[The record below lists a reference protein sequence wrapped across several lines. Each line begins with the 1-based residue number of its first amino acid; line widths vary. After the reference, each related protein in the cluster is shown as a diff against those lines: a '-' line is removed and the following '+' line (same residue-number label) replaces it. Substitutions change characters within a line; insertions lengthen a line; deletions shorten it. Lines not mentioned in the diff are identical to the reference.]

1 MESEPKPTAKPAAR
15 SKGQPTQIVPGFEIL
30 GLLGRGGMG
39 AVYRA
44 RKLNIGKE
52 VALKVLLPSLAED
65 PVTAAR
71 FDREVRALARL
82 RHVGLVNVID
92 AGEAPPYRYMVL
104 DLVEGS
110 DLQRMVE
117 ESGPLRPS
125 LVESIAVQVLEALA
139 YVHELGMVHRDL
151 KPANL
156 ILDPQ
161 QHVRLCDLGLV
172 RIVDESS
179 QLTQALMLG
188 TPEYVSPEQV
198 RGESDLDIRSD
209 LYSLGVT
216 LYYLLAGR
224 PPFVADTPMATAQLQ
239 VSARAVPIEKI
250 IPAVPPGLGRLVQ
263 ALMEKRPSKRPADPH
278 AALELLRSPVAQSRR
293 AWKVATLVAPAVLG
307 FSLFGGLRLFGEGGD
322 ANPGPAQPTSTAPVG
337 TAVVLGA
344 QERAQLEEQYQLTAQ
359 EISDL
364 EALGKNLS
372 GQPRVEF
379 EANMKKIREKLDRI
393 ERRLNVPR

>member
-1 MESEPKPTAKPAAR
+1 MESEPKAT
-15 SKGQPTQIVPGFEIL
+15 GQVNDQPTQIVPGFEIL

-44 RKLNIGKE
+44 KKLNIGKE

-82 RHVGLVNVID
+82 RHEGLVNVID

-117 ESGPLRPS
+117 EKGPLDAG

-161 QHVRLCDLGLV
+161 ERVRLCDLGLV

-198 RGESDLDIRSD
+198 RGERGLDIRSD
-209 LYSLGVT
+209 LYSLGAT

-224 PPFVADTPMATAQLQ
+224 PPFQGETPMATAQLQ
-239 VSARAVPIEKI
+239 VSARLVPLSRHV
-250 IPAVPPGLGRLVQ
+250 PAVPPALDLLVRK
-263 ALMEKRPSKRPADPH
+263 LMEKRPERRPADPE
-278 AALELLRSPVAQSRR
+278 AALELLRRPVVRARR
-293 AWKVATLVAPAVLG
+293 TWRAAALVAPAVLG
-307 FSLFGGLRLFGEGGD
+307 FSLFGGLRLFGEAEVPD
-322 ANPGPAQPTSTAPVG
+322 REPEEPPSVTAK
-337 TAVVLGA
+337 LGA
-344 QERAQLEEQYQLTAQ
+344 EEQAG
-359 EISDL
+359 L
-364 EALGKNLS
+364 EAEYLATATALKELAALGPGLE
-372 GQPRVEF
+372 GEIRVEF
-379 EANMKKIREKLDRI
+379 DTSMKKMRAKLESIRQKLGVSR
-393 ERRLNVPR
+393 

>member
-1 MESEPKPTAKPAAR
+1 MESE
-15 SKGQPTQIVPGFEIL
+15 SKTKASQTQIVPGFEIL

-71 FDREVRALARL
+71 FDREVRALALL
-82 RHVGLVNVID
+82 RHEGLVNVID

-117 ESGPLRPS
+117 EDGPLDPA
-125 LVESIAVQVLEALA
+125 LVESIARQVLEALS

-156 ILDPQ
+156 ILDPA

-209 LYSLGVT
+209 LYSLGAT
-216 LYYLLAGR
+216 LYFLLAGH
-224 PPFVADTPMATAQLQ
+224 PPFEAETPMATAQLQ
-239 VSARAVPIEKI
+239 VSARALPIEKCR
-250 IPAVPPGLGRLVQ
+250 PAVPPRLARLIQ
-263 ALMEKRPSKRPADPH
+263 DLMQKRPGKRPADPS
-278 AALELLRSPVAQSRR
+278 AALALLDSPVPRSRR
-293 AWKVATLVAPAVLG
+293 LSRAATVIAPAVLG
-307 FSLFGGLRLFGEGGD
+307 FSLFGGLRLFGNGETPSPD
-322 ANPGPAQPTSTAPVG
+322 PGRAAPAPVVHEAEL
-337 TAVVLGA
+337 TPEERVLLQA
-344 QERAQLEEQYQLTAQ
+344 DYDVLRQELST
-359 EISDL
+359 L
-364 EALGKNLS
+364 EAQGAELTGSL
-372 GQPRVEF
+372 RVAF
-379 EANMKKIREKLDRI
+379 EEGMQKIRARIADTGRKLAVKR
-393 ERRLNVPR
+393 

>member
-1 MESEPKPTAKPAAR
+1 MESEPQRRTRHRTPA
-15 SKGQPTQIVPGFEIL
+15 QTQIVPGFEIL

-44 RKLNIGKE
+44 KKLNIGKE

-82 RHVGLVNVID
+82 RHEGLVNVID

-110 DLQRMVE
+110 DLQRLVE
-117 ESGPLRPS
+117 EEGPLDPV
-125 LVESIAVQVLEALA
+125 LVESIAGQILEVLA
-139 YVHELGMVHRDL
+139 YVHEIGMVHRDL

-161 QHVRLCDLGLV
+161 QRVHLCDLGLV
-172 RIVDESS
+172 RIVDEGS

-198 RGESDLDIRSD
+198 RGESQLDIRSD
-209 LYSLGVT
+209 LYSLGAT

-224 PPFVADTPMATAQLQ
+224 PPFEGETPMATAQLQ
-239 VSARAVPIEKI
+239 VS
-250 IPAVPPGLGRLVQ
+250 GRLVPP
-263 ALMEKRPSKRPADPH
+263 ASCVSGVPPNLDRLVRRLMDKRPERRPSDPV
-278 AALELLRSPVAQSRR
+278 AALELLRRPVRAGSTRRR
-293 AWKVATLVAPAVLG
+293 AWGALSLAAPALLG
-307 FSLFGGLRLFGEGGD
+307 FYLFGGLRLFGD
-322 ANPGPAQPTSTAPVG
+322 AETPGPEVKPGSVSI
-337 TAVVLGA
+337 VLSSE
-344 QERAQLEEQYQLTAQ
+344 ERTLLEEEYQATAI
-359 EISDL
+359 EIREL
-364 EALGKNLS
+364 NKLGPKLS
-372 GQPRVEF
+372 GEPR
-379 EANMKKIREKLDRI
+379 KKFDETLKRVQQKLVAIRKKLDA
-393 ERRLNVPR
+393 PR